1 MTAGAAIGN
10 FLSSGVVFFSL
21 RGADGSLVVPTTIGT
36 CLGIILLGKVFS
48 TNLMRLILI
57 RKSRKA

>member
-1 MTAGAAIGN
+1 MLFTLLAANGEPA
-10 FLSSGVVFFSL
+10 VPVSL
-21 RGADGSLVVPTTIGT
+21 GL
-36 CLGIILLGKVFS
+36 CLGIILLGKVFP